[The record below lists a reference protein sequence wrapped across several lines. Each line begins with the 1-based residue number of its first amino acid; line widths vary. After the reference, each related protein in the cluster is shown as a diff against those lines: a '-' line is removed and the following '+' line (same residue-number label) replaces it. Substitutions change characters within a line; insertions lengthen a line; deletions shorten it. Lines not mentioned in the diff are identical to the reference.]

1 MKTDEQLR
9 ADVIE
14 ELMRRVGYDTL
25 APAMPVVS
33 VRRVPPN
40 AIHEIEQR
48 TLEYFTMA
56 HAFHEIHGYLWYDS
70 SWIRQLGYEPGP
82 CLELK
87 NASAEGL
94 HRLRRSLMPGLL
106 AAVAKNRFHF
116 PAFSLIEIGSVFD
129 ATKRANQETRHV
141 GLVVVQ
147 RGKQVEERLL
157 SELKGA
163 VSAWAWRRF
172 GRSAAFSLA
181 AAAADRPWEHPH
193 RTATVMVGDVIAG
206 RIGVVD
212 MGLRRAMDEHLVPW
226 GIAWAEVALD
236 PLALLP
242 PLTERIGAIPAFPLV
257 EMDFSFLVPRA
268 TRYGEVAQR
277 LRTFEHPLLKCVRFV
292 GSYEGDKIAEDRRS
306 LTIRTVIGDDART
319 LVDEDATSFR
329 QSLEQHLLRYGFE
342 IRQ

>member
-1 MKTDEQLR
+1 
-9 ADVIE
+9 
-14 ELMRRVGYDTL
+14 
-25 APAMPVVS
+25 
-33 VRRVPPN
+33 
-40 AIHEIEQR
+40 
-48 TLEYFTMA
+48 
-56 HAFHEIHGYLWYDS
+56 
-70 SWIRQLGYEPGP
+70 
-82 CLELK
+82 
-87 NASAEGL
+87 
-94 HRLRRSLMPGLL
+94 
-106 AAVAKNRFHF
+106 
-116 PAFSLIEIGSVFD
+116 
-129 ATKRANQETRHV
+129 
-141 GLVVVQ
+141 
-147 RGKQVEERLL
+147 
-157 SELKGA
+157 
-163 VSAWAWRRF
+163 
-172 GRSAAFSLA
+172 
-181 AAAADRPWEHPH
+181 
-193 RTATVMVGDVIAG
+193 MVGDVIAG